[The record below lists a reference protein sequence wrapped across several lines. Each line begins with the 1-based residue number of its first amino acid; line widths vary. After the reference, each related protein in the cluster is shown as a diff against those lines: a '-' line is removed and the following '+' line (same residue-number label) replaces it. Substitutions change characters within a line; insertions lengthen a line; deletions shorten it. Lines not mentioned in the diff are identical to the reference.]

1 MGNAGVGAGGGGGV
15 LLSKA
20 PPSRGW
26 GRTRPDSEWPTMV
39 SGDLIGRPGPRLTFL
54 GRELCRI
61 QAATGAMGRQE
72 MTGL

>member
-1 MGNAGVGAGGGGGV
+1 MGNAGSGGMGG

-20 PPSRGW
+20 PPSRGV
-26 GRTRPDSEWPTMV
+26 GRTQPDSEWPTML